1 MQVSEEALF
10 INNGFYILL
19 SLLYY
24 CSKYLFICII
34 SCNELTLYIYIYD
47 KGFPTRIAS
56 ICIALFLLSS
66 LIPLTESLRYNVIE
80 AACSIG
86 SIITTDGTNDA
97 DIMFGCDLEDV
108 IYGEAENDVLPGR
121 DDDDDDD
128 DDNNNLTVIGR

>member
-24 CSKYLFICII
+24 YSKYLFICII
-34 SCNELTLYIYIYD
+34 SCNELTLYIYD

-86 SIITTDGTNDA
+86 SSIITTDGTNDA

-108 IYGEAENDVLPGR
+108 MYGEAENDVLQGR
-121 DDDDDDD
+121 DDDN
-128 DDNNNLTVIGR
+128 NNNLTVIGR

>member
-34 SCNELTLYIYIYD
+34 SCNELTLYIYD

-108 IYGEAENDVLPGR
+108 MYGEAENDVLQSR
-121 DDDDDDD
+121 DD

>member
-1 MQVSEEALF
+1 
-10 INNGFYILL
+10 
-19 SLLYY
+19 LLYY

-34 SCNELTLYIYIYD
+34 SCNELTLYIYIYIYIYD

-108 IYGEAENDVLPGR
+108 MYGEAENDVLQGR
-121 DDDDDDD
+121 D

>member
-1 MQVSEEALF
+1 M
-10 INNGFYILL
+10 
-19 SLLYY
+19 
-24 CSKYLFICII
+24 
-34 SCNELTLYIYIYD
+34 
-47 KGFPTRIAS
+47 
-56 ICIALFLLSS
+56 
-66 LIPLTESLRYNVIE
+66 RYNVIE